1 MDVLDSSDGDIFQ
14 HHFPDDRRHARL
26 GTGVA
31 DHRAR
36 GFLKIPTTRGTRFF
50 VGLLGTAYIH
60 LAWLGLTDLN
70 LWYAMPISAV
80 WIFIVMRWG

>member
-1 MDVLDSSDGDIFQ
+1 MDVLDRTDGDFLY

-31 DHRAR
+31 DRRAPR
-36 GFLKIPTTRGTRFF
+36 IPEDSDHRGTRFF

-70 LWYAMPISAV
+70 LWFAMPISAV